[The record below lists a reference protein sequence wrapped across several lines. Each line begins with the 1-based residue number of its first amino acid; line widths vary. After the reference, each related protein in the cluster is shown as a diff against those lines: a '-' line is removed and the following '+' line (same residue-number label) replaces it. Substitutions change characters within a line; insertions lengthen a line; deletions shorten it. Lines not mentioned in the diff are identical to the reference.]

1 VSRHGQHHKEGSKRA
16 FLFSSRVVLAQ
27 ENLMSYG
34 VPAIKTVLKAIDN
47 NHRLWVNMITI
58 FEDSGKYPHKTVSLA
73 LFS

>member
-1 VSRHGQHHKEGSKRA
+1 
-16 FLFSSRVVLAQ
+16 
-27 ENLMSYG
+27 MSYG